1 MAYAVRRL
9 SRMRPASATSAR
21 ALPLCSSSLV
31 SSVSSSVFLPSSPS
45 LPFPRAPS
53 VSTRLA
59 PVASLPFFR
68 SWPISPAGNL
78 LPAADSPPNRPRND
92 LSLISSC
99 AFSFSLSSLA
109 SPRSSPHRLSRH
121 SQARFFSSEKKD
133 TTEQPLSPA
142 VDTSSSSCRGF
153 SPASASLS
161 EEGEK
166 EKRFLQFCEVASGV
180 VVSSPGV
187 SAEQKQWIVSSGDD
201 ERGVKSPGGFLG
213 VVFAFN
219 QKFTRLKD
227 LGFFVLLSCKQG
239 ARQALVLLSEEL
251 AFGIEERQHAAR
263 TPAQAN
269 ADAPARAAAETP
281 QTEAQRQ
288 RAPAET
294 PGTCGSAEP
303 GQAPGQQTAQ
313 DMVERDTAALER
325 KLSGESEAE
334 GGQEGKRETAG
345 DGESRKTEAEIRE
358 GSKARENEKP
368 HKPHEKQ
375 TEPAHADGGTLGGG
389 ASSLEN
395 LKNCLGET
403 LLNGLQAKLAE
414 AAESGCRLTFEIRD
428 IQKVQITRMWT
439 VCGAPAGHHAPIVP
453 RSSYLVPVTPFLHA
467 ILPPAA
473 NSAFVVSPQYFRRR
487 RGLFVK
493 DTPEASLLEGEFDED
508 GEDLWPRQGEVRG
521 ETGDSGE
528 KSADRRDRRGDG
540 SEPGESKGG
549 ECGGTPKAPLSF
561 PEKVRK
567 VMERL
572 ELLDQALGKG
582 LAVIMDVQ
590 LLCTQKFSVH
600 DKDMKLVFG
609 DEEDEQVVHTLR
621 FQLTARRDGKQW
633 GIPTFQP
640 SSWTLVDWN
649 GLVGTDY
656 PCGVGALRNVVI
668 VEKDED
674 MPKGQKA
681 VYE

>member
-9 SRMRPASATSAR
+9 SRMRPASAR

-31 SSVSSSVFLPSSPS
+31 SSFPSSVFLPSSPS
-45 LPFPRAPS
+45 RPVPRVSS
-53 VSTRLA
+53 VCTRL
-59 PVASLPFFR
+59 PSVASLPSFR
-68 SWPISPAGNL
+68 SWPICPAGNL
-78 LPAADSPPNRPRND
+78 PTAASPPNRPRND

-99 AFSFSLSSLA
+99 ASSFSLLSLY
-109 SPRSSPHRLSRH
+109 SPGSSPHRLSRH
-121 SQARFFSSEKKD
+121 PPARFFSSEKKD

-142 VDTSSSSCRGF
+142 VDSSSSSSPAF

-161 EEGEK
+161 EEAEK
-166 EKRFLQFCEVASGV
+166 ELRFLQFCEVASGV

-187 SAEQKQWIVSSGDD
+187 SAEQKQWIVSGDD

-219 QKFTRLKD
+219 QKFARLKD

-251 AFGIEERQHAAR
+251 AFGIEERQHATR
-263 TPAQAN
+263 TPAQAK
-269 ADAPARAAAETP
+269 ADAPARAPAETP
-281 QTEAQRQ
+281 QAEAQRQ
-288 RAPAET
+288 S
-294 PGTCGSAEP
+294 GSAEP
-303 GQAPGQQTAQ
+303 VQAPGEETAQ
-313 DMVERDTAALER
+313 DGVEADAAALEK
-325 KLSGESEAE
+325 KLAGQPEAE
-334 GGQEGKRETAG
+334 GGQGGKRETEG
-345 DGESRKTEAEIRE
+345 DRNSEKTEAEMRE
-358 GSKARENEKP
+358 GSKAREDEKS
-368 HKPHEKQ
+368 HKPHERQ
-375 TEPAHADGGTLGGG
+375 TEPAHADGGILGGG
-389 ASSLEN
+389 TASLEN

-414 AAESGCRLTFEIRD
+414 AADSGCRLTFEIRD

-473 NSAFVVSPQYFRRR
+473 NSAFVVSPQYLRRR

-508 GEDLWPRQGEVRG
+508 GEDPWPRQGEARG
-521 ETGDSGE
+521 ETGDRGE
-528 KSADRRDRRGDG
+528 KGADRKERRGDG

-549 ECGGTPKAPLSF
+549 ECGSAPKAPLSF

-582 LAVIMDVQ
+582 LAVVMDVQ

-600 DKDMKLVFG
+600 DKNMKLVFG
-609 DEEDEQVVHTLR
+609 DEEEEQVVHTLR

-633 GIPTFQP
+633 GIPTFHP
-640 SSWTLVDWN
+640 SSWALVDWN
-649 GLVGTDY
+649 GLVGTEY

-674 MPKGQKA
+674 LPKGQKA